1 MPDTAILLTRAHNY
15 AVVQLPERRFP
26 GVVVQGDTLHAF
38 VKRLD
43 EMQTLLADGN
53 NRELGFEIAEMRQ
66 EFAEVVASYEM
77 VCRNHSIELPYPSA

>member
-26 GVVVQGDTLHAF
+26 GVVVQGDTLNAL

-43 EMQTLLADGN
+43 AMQTLLAEGSS
-53 NRELGFEIAEMRQ
+53 RELGFEIAEMRR
-66 EFAEVVASYEM
+66 ELAEVIASYEM
-77 VCRNHSIELPYPSA
+77 VCRNHSIELPYRSA